1 MPAARPGRA
10 LARARVLSLDRHRDA
25 MKAAGIELDAAA
37 AKLDDGRKEREQVH
51 SGPRHHGRR
60 VASTPGRE
68 DVPLSRTLRSAARPR
83 RHARQPGETGGEEK
97 QRGGFGDRRP
107 VAILDDRLPP
117 ERIAE
122 SESARA
128 VREIVPRSVGA

>member
-1 MPAARPGRA
+1 MPLLRSSMTGGKRGGKTIPCQDTPGAEVARR
-10 LARARVLSLDRHRDA
+10 
-25 MKAAGIELDAAA
+25 
-37 AKLDDGRKEREQVH
+37 
-51 SGPRHHGRR
+51 PRGRR

-68 DVPLSRTLRSAARPR
+68 HVPLSRTLRSAARPR